1 MNSFIDTV
9 IKNNSSIHLEY
20 NLGINILIKS
30 VENITS
36 Q

>member
-20 NLGINILIKS
+20 NLGINIDKIS
-30 VENITS
+30 
-36 Q
+36 